1 MARDVGE
8 RCRRRPPSGDD
19 ESTARDV
26 GERCRRGLSA
36 KVAEGSGG
44 ESSTRA
50 DEGSD
55 GEWSARADE
64 SSNGESSTR
73 ANESSGGEL
82 LVKTTSEVVP
92 RSDLLS
98 QGLV

>member
-1 MARDVGE
+1 MSARAVGE
-8 RCRRRPPSGDD
+8 GRRGQRRR
-19 ESTARDV
+19 V
-26 GERCRRGLSA
+26 I
-36 KVAEGSGG
+36 
-44 ESSTRA
+44 

-55 GEWSARADE
+55 GESLMRADE
-64 SSNGESSTR
+64 SI
-73 ANESSGGEL
+73 GGEL